1 MVDAFGRFG
10 RGRAPSPGEEPGI
23 PAEEREI
30 LPAQYPEP
38 LPPPPEPLSKVASE
52 ADKLAYN
59 KEVAIYSR
67 ALQGYKQRVTVY
79 WQQQAKIVK
88 QKQRGEQRFAAQ
100 TQAVAQRMAISAGLT
115 ANAAYLFQLPSWKTS
130 GGQDVIDLTS
140 IGGQPTLLNNIYEL
154 ADTPEGL
161 TAIVN
166 QDVRSIQL
174 FNIAKNVQAM
184 EGTAQPRSITD
195 PALIGASAGG
205 AGPTLSQGFQQ
216 QQQFEGTPGFARQ
229 QFQATRP
236 REQFQQFLTEQRPLV
251 SERRFRF
258 MESLFPQLERDFQAT
273 LKKSAE
279 RTFPGA
285 KGTGFEFPTGFGEF
299 IRKFE
304 FEREFAAL
312 SPAQRGV
319 RGGFQPRIQQFGV

>member
-10 RGRAPSPGEEPGI
+10 RGRAPRPGAEPVTPVEEQK
-23 PAEEREI
+23 
-30 LPAQYPEP
+30 LEP
-38 LPPPPEPLSKVASE
+38 LPFPELPEDGKFRTQEE
-52 ADKLAYN
+52 ADAYN
-59 KEVAIYSR
+59 VQVR
-67 ALQGYKQRVTVY
+67 AYWERQGQII
-79 WQQQAKIVK
+79 Q

-140 IGGQPTLLNNIYEL
+140 IGGQPTLYNNLLDFAET
-154 ADTPEGL
+154 TPEGL

-195 PALIGASAGG
+195 PALIGASAGV

-312 SPAQRGV
+312 SPAQRGI
-319 RGGFQPRIQQFGV
+319 RAGFQPRIQQFGV

>member
-1 MVDAFGRFG
+1 MADAFGRFG
-10 RGRAPSPGEEPGI
+10 RGRAPSPGEEPVA

-140 IGGQPTLLNNIYEL
+140 IGGQPTLYNNLLDFAET
-154 ADTPEGL
+154 TPEGL

-174 FNIAKNVQAM
+174 FNVAKNVQTM

-195 PALIGASAGG
+195 PALIGATAGG
-205 AGPTLSQGFQQ
+205 AALTPGFQAREA
-216 QQQFEGTPGFARQ
+216 FERTPEFARQ

-236 REQFQQFLTEQRPLV
+236 REQFQEFLTEQRPLV

-285 KGTGFEFPTGFGEF
+285 KGTGFGFPTDFGEF

-304 FEREFAAL
+304 FEREFAGQTP
-312 SPAQRGV
+312 SQRGV